1 MKYNKVFTVPFRR
14 KREGRTDYRKRLALL
29 KSKLPRL
36 VVRKSNKN
44 MLAQLI
50 EYEDKGD
57 HVLFTVKST
66 DLKKHGWE
74 MNLGNM
80 PSAYLTGLLL
90 GVKAKGK
97 KAILDLGL
105 QAPIKGS
112 RLYAALKG
120 AIDGGLEVI
129 SSEENL
135 PSDDRIMGKHIA
147 SYAKHLGAEHEKAFS
162 AYAKNKH
169 DPKKFEEYFEKT
181 KQNIM
186 HKE

>member
-14 KREGRTDYRKRLALL
+14 KQEGRTDYRKRLTLL
-29 KSKLPRL
+29 KSKQPRL
-36 VVRKSNKN
+36 VVRKSNKHM
-44 MLAQLI
+44 MLQLI
-50 EYEDKGD
+50 EYAADGDK
-57 HVLFTVKST
+57 VLFTVKST

-74 MNLGNM
+74 MNPGNM

-105 QAPIKGS
+105 QAPIRGS

-120 AIDGGLEVI
+120 AIDGGLDVA

-135 PSDDRIMGKHIA
+135 PADDRIKGKHI
-147 SYAKHLGAEHEKAFS
+147 S
-162 AYAKNKH
+162 AYAKQLGSEYEKVFSAYVKNKQ
-169 DPKKFEEYFEKT
+169 DARKFEEHFEKI
-181 KQNIM
+181 KQDIL
-186 HKE
+186 KE